1 MIAMSASASFA
12 DRPGGELELE
22 LAIDLASPRRAP
34 EVTPAEVLQASR
46 GRTTGAD
53 GAARILGIAPST
65 LLKKLGVRRIEA
77 GS

>member
-1 MIAMSASASFA
+1 MIAMSAPASFA
-12 DRPGGELELE
+12 DLPGGELE
-22 LAIDLASPRRAP
+22 LAIDLASPRRAR
-34 EVTPAEVLQASR
+34 EVTAAEMLQASR